1 MIDGKLYIEKVKEY
15 YSFLINEFSLSFI
28 NETINGNAFYDVHF
42 GDQTKA
48 ISISYENIED
58 YFQVIISKLQNGQM
72 PDYDDKTKTLH
83 LNTLNAIILSQT
95 DRNEIELNSTQFDKF
110 QANNDI
116 ERKLLKSAKELRLC
130 LKHFNEI

>member
-1 MIDGKLYIEKVKEY
+1 MIDGKLYVQKVKEY
-15 YSFLINEFSLSFI
+15 YSFLINEFRLSII
-28 NETINGNAFYDVHF
+28 NETVNGSAFYDVHY

-58 YFQVIISKLQNGQM
+58 YFQVTIFKLQNGQM

-116 ERKLLKSAKELRLC
+116 ERKLLKSANELRLC